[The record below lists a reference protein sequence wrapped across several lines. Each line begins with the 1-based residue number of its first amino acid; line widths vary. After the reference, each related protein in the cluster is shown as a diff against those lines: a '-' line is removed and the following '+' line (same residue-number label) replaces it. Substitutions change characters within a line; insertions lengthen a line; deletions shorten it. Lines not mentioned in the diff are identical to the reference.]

1 MLLCLADYIEM
12 VLWKTM
18 GDLLEGSGWTSC
30 LAESEIASAGTAD
43 SMLKAAHLTRTR
55 HAHQVTLAT
64 LHILQQEAFSLSRQS
79 RDNDTYTAWLKHM
92 VEKSPTFMFWDLII
106 LYETLILVFVRAHRE
121 NNFPLY
127 VEVLE
132 QLAPLFFALDH
143 TNYARWLPIHI
154 KDMKSLPT
162 TIRDEFEKEG
172 NWVISK
178 TSNKFSSIPFDQA
191 HEQENRYVKS
201 SGGCIGLTENP
212 SGFRRWMLSGPE
224 LSRLQRLFE
233 DEYLRDDDEEDPK
246 NFLNHEQ
253 GPATQRTFKKQVTA
267 LTETIQKM
275 GNPFLDDFEE
285 LVTLDSRNC
294 AEKSVV
300 DGLKRLEETGKRQ
313 YEQYVQDVIVHRSSN
328 VMNPIKKNSLP
339 LFKRPQHTVT
349 TTQGKKIQVLQNNVE
364 LFGQLYIYRC
374 KVAVV
379 T

>member
-1 MLLCLADYIEM
+1 
-12 VLWKTM
+12 
-18 GDLLEGSGWTSC
+18 
-30 LAESEIASAGTAD
+30 
-43 SMLKAAHLTRTR
+43 
-55 HAHQVTLAT
+55 
-64 LHILQQEAFSLSRQS
+64 
-79 RDNDTYTAWLKHM
+79 
-92 VEKSPTFMFWDLII
+92 
-106 LYETLILVFVRAHRE
+106 
-121 NNFPLY
+121 
-127 VEVLE
+127 
-132 QLAPLFFALDH
+132 
-143 TNYARWLPIHI
+143 
-154 KDMKSLPT
+154 MKSLPT

-300 DGLKRLEETGKRQ
+300 DGLKRL
-313 YEQYVQDVIVHRSSN
+313 
-328 VMNPIKKNSLP
+328 
-339 LFKRPQHTVT
+339 
-349 TTQGKKIQVLQNNVE
+349 
-364 LFGQLYIYRC
+364 
-374 KVAVV
+374 
-379 T
+379 